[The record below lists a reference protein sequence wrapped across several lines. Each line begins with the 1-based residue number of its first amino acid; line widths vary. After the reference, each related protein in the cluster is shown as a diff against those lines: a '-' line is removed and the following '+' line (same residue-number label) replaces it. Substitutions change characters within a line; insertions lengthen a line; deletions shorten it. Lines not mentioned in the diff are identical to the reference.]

1 MVTNHRIRKNV
12 LGIKLRRDMTKAVM
26 QFLSI
31 ILLCALGTFA
41 FSALDGT
48 ARMTRVT
55 VDHYFSENNLADLW
69 ITLPRVDR
77 ATLAK
82 IGSIPGVTD
91 IRARTSL
98 DMDTGFGD
106 NVTLNVVAYD
116 GPMDINIP
124 LLRDGQLLGETDKH
138 GCLVEEWF
146 ATAHHLEIGDSVT
159 VKYGGARITF
169 LIRGI
174 VVSPEFIAISRGAS
188 ADPETYGYILINS
201 RAIPSLPLTQVILKA
216 DSDTNLDEIEAA
228 INHILPEA
236 LIVNRGAH
244 SSTARINNNANMFE
258 NMTLVFPVLAY
269 FIAALIVM
277 TTLER
282 MIDNQR
288 LQMGTLEALGF
299 PKSKIR
305 HHYLSYSIVP
315 SLLGAVLGTLLGHR
329 YLPILLWNAL
339 LSQTEMPYRLEP
351 PISLPAWGMVA
362 LTVVMSMGIC
372 LIAYHRTS
380 KETPADLLRPKP
392 PKSGRRILFERITF
406 LWSRFS
412 FNTKMV
418 IRNLMR
424 NKTRSFMSLLGILF
438 CTMLIITSLGLQD
451 SVKILTYNY
460 YQKTMH
466 YDISASLGADPDKAE
481 SYERRLD
488 AENVECIMAKSI
500 SLRVP
505 GGTRT
510 VLMNVLEDGQVLQS
524 LGPDGTH
531 LDLPVNGTAV
541 TKKLSRVL
549 DISIGDTVE
558 VWLPGEQTPLL
569 FPVLAIA
576 ENNFSQGIYVTRSY
590 WEKQHKGPFVPTSIL
605 LESPGPGAA
614 LQLDALDEVKQ
625 IDYPEDQIRDMLAML
640 DTLSSVFA
648 LLTGIA
654 LALAFVIC
662 YNMGLMNFVE
672 RVREYAT
679 LKVLGY
685 HKREIRW
692 LILKE
697 NILITLLGI
706 LAGIYPGI
714 LLTDVVMHS
723 CEPETAFYSGTPTL
737 TSILI
742 ASVVTF
748 FFSIFLQLLLTRK
761 VQKIDM
767 VEALKSV
774 E

>member
-258 NMTLVFPVLAY
+258 NMTLVF
-269 FIAALIVM
+269 
-277 TTLER
+277 R
-282 MIDNQR
+282 C
-288 LQMGTLEALGF
+288 
-299 PKSKIR
+299 
-305 HHYLSYSIVP
+305 
-315 SLLGAVLGTLLGHR
+315 
-329 YLPILLWNAL
+329 LPT
-339 LSQTEMPYRLEP
+339 S
-351 PISLPAWGMVA
+351 SLP
-362 LTVVMSMGIC
+362 
-372 LIAYHRTS
+372 
-380 KETPADLLRPKP
+380 
-392 PKSGRRILFERITF
+392 
-406 LWSRFS
+406 
-412 FNTKMV
+412 
-418 IRNLMR
+418 
-424 NKTRSFMSLLGILF
+424 
-438 CTMLIITSLGLQD
+438 
-451 SVKILTYNY
+451 
-460 YQKTMH
+460 
-466 YDISASLGADPDKAE
+466 
-481 SYERRLD
+481 
-488 AENVECIMAKSI
+488 
-500 SLRVP
+500 
-505 GGTRT
+505 
-510 VLMNVLEDGQVLQS
+510 
-524 LGPDGTH
+524 
-531 LDLPVNGTAV
+531 
-541 TKKLSRVL
+541 
-549 DISIGDTVE
+549 
-558 VWLPGEQTPLL
+558 
-569 FPVLAIA
+569 
-576 ENNFSQGIYVTRSY
+576 
-590 WEKQHKGPFVPTSIL
+590 
-605 LESPGPGAA
+605 
-614 LQLDALDEVKQ
+614 
-625 IDYPEDQIRDMLAML
+625 
-640 DTLSSVFA
+640 
-648 LLTGIA
+648 
-654 LALAFVIC
+654 
-662 YNMGLMNFVE
+662 
-672 RVREYAT
+672 
-679 LKVLGY
+679 
-685 HKREIRW
+685 
-692 LILKE
+692 
-697 NILITLLGI
+697 
-706 LAGIYPGI
+706 
-714 LLTDVVMHS
+714 
-723 CEPETAFYSGTPTL
+723 
-737 TSILI
+737 
-742 ASVVTF
+742 
-748 FFSIFLQLLLTRK
+748 
-761 VQKIDM
+761 
-767 VEALKSV
+767 
-774 E
+774 